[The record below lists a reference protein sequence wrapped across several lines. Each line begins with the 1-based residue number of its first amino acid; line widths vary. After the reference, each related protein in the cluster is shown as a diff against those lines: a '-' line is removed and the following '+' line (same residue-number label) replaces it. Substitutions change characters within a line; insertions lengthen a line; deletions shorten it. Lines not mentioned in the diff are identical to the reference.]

1 MVGADL
7 EEAVVALA
15 VAVVV
20 AVALAL
26 SVAVAVSVAVVLVA
40 VSLEVFEEP
49 IGFVGFNGFDV
60 NLDSKDDLPSS
71 AGSSCVLQDMF
82 NASCGVCD

>member
-15 VAVVV
+15 VPPAVV
-20 AVALAL
+20 
-26 SVAVAVSVAVVLVA
+26 VA

-49 IGFVGFNGFDV
+49 VGFNGFDV

-82 NASCGVCD
+82 NASCSV